1 MNLKRTLAALF
12 TLGLAVSTFAAD
24 AQRYLVA
31 TKRPF
36 HAGAMQAL
44 RQSVN
49 GEVEP
54 RDVVAFEAFTGFAAT
69 LSEAEVA
76 TLRTS
81 REVRWIEPVL
91 ERHAFARDP
100 FHQVVPYGIDT
111 IFARQ
116 AQAATAT
123 GTVNV
128 VVVDTGV
135 DYHHPELKDIWV
147 GGHNFIDDN
156 ENPMDDGGHGTH
168 VAGTI
173 AAADNGIG
181 VLGVA
186 PHVRLWSFKMLN
198 SGGGGTS
205 EGVIASIDWIT
216 LQKQTRGGNWVAN
229 YSLGSNG
236 ESPGERE
243 AFTRAIDAGVL
254 VVAAS
259 GNSST
264 AGNPAPVAYPAS
276 YPGIVAVAAIDSKR
290 ELAAFSSQGP
300 EVSLAAPGVGVLST
314 LPVGWEEISYVVAG
328 NDVLPATNIFGA
340 RQGIITGE
348 FVYCGLGAANDFPAS
363 VKGRIALIKRGV
375 DTFGDKT
382 RRAKE
387 AGAIAVAIF
396 NHDESTNAWRLI
408 DSVED
413 QNYEWPV
420 TVRLSKA
427 SGEALLAKGSGV
439 ITVAFTTDDYG
450 EKSGTSMSC
459 PHVVGAAALLWTL
472 APNATAQQII
482 TALTTTAIDLG
493 APGRDPQFGYGAVN
507 VNAAARQI
515 APGAFGGIT
524 TGRPLGKRGH

>member
-1 MNLKRTLAALF
+1 MKSKRTLVALA
-12 TLGLAVSTFAAD
+12 TLCLAVSAFAAD
-24 AQRYLVA
+24 PQRYLVA

-44 RQSVN
+44 RHSVN

-54 RDVVAFEAFTGFAAT
+54 RNVVPFETFSGFAAT

-100 FHQVVPYGIDT
+100 FHQVVPYGIDI

-116 AQAATAT
+116 AQAGIAA

-135 DYHHPELKDIWV
+135 DYKHPELKDIWM
-147 GGHNFIDDN
+147 GGHNFIGNN
-156 ENPMDDGGHGTH
+156 EDPFDDGGHGTH

-173 AAADNGIG
+173 AAANNGIG

-186 PHVRLWSFKMLN
+186 PNVRLWSYKMLN
-198 SGGGGTS
+198 SGGSGTS
-205 EGVIASIDWIT
+205 EGVIASIDWVT
-216 LQKQTRGGNWVAN
+216 QQKLTRGGNWVAN
-229 YSLGSNG
+229 YSLGANG

-243 AFTRAIDAGVL
+243 AFLHATDAGVL

-264 AGNPAPVAYPAS
+264 AGSPAPVAYPAS
-276 YPGIVAVAAIDSKR
+276 YPGVVAVGAINSRR
-290 ELAAFSSQGP
+290 ELASFSSQGP
-300 EVSLAAPGVGVLST
+300 EVALAAPGVGILST

-328 NDVLPATNIFGA
+328 NSVLPATNLLGA
-340 RQGIITGE
+340 RQGIVTGE
-348 FVYCGLGAANDFPAS
+348 FVYCGLGAVDDFPAS

-396 NHDESTNAWRLI
+396 NHDDSTNSWRLI

-420 TVRLSKA
+420 TVRLSKE
-427 SGEALLAKGSGV
+427 SGAALLEKGSGV
-439 ITVAFTTDDYG
+439 ITVAYTTDDYG
-450 EKSGTSMSC
+450 EKSGTSMAC

-472 APNATAQQII
+472 APNATAQQIVS
-482 TALTTTAIDLG
+482 ALTATATDLG
-493 APGRDPQFGYGAVN
+493 APGRDPEYGFGALN
-507 VNAAARQI
+507 VNAAARLI

-524 TGRPLGKRGH
+524 TGRPVGKRGH